1 MGDAAARKR
10 KLGVAD
16 EGAPKVL
23 RRAPVRQPGADEVA
37 IEFDLEWA
45 DHVKGNT
52 DQLRSYLLAGS
63 SGRRERE
70 TLQLNAAIRAGSAM
84 IALQPNAVL
93 LTDCDTGLHSFEM
106 LQVLDQGQGEH
117 ACRILDN
124 FLQDGK
130 NRKQGKLYLG
140 SKYLP
145 GYDTYTNVAGK
156 HDPFLQMLT

>member
-1 MGDAAARKR
+1 M
-10 KLGVAD
+10 
-16 EGAPKVL
+16 
-23 RRAPVRQPGADEVA
+23 RRRCCAGRRRGSPPGADEVA
-37 IEFDLEWA
+37 SEFDLEWA